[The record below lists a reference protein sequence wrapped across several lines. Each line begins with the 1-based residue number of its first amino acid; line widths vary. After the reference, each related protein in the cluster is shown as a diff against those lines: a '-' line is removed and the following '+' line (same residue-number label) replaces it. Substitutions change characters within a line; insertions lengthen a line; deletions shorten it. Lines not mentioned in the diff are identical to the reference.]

1 MLSSKGYRLRRVLV
15 VRVLHCAGLMA
26 WIVEKF
32 RTWSDCNGDVESRFT
47 KDELLTNVSLYWFN
61 QNITS
66 STRLYYETMGPFAK
80 KSFHRGPVKAR
91 THFVCASLKGHC
103 RCSVLHCTASENQR
117 VIALSC
123 LAQSLDQQA
132 GKSVMRAL
140 K

>member
-1 MLSSKGYRLRRVLV
+1 MVAQTPVLSSKGYRLRRVLI

-80 KSFHRGPVKAR
+80 PDTFHQGPVKAR
-91 THFVCASLKGHC
+91 TLSLFTHIGGVNRMC
-103 RCSVLHCTASENQR
+103 LSR
-117 VIALSC
+117 V
-123 LAQSLDQQA
+123 
-132 GKSVMRAL
+132 
-140 K
+140 